1 MAITSDQI
9 VLFRIAERLTLTA
22 IVLLVAAVVMVGFWR
37 SVQKLDLAEG
47 GKIGIGGSFAFST
60 PVFVLL
66 AIIGY
71 AYVSLS
77 FPIEV
82 TQPAAPPVAVA
93 AEAEAG
99 AEAAIRRFLGVGGEP
114 AAPVA
119 RTAPAPAAAPVPDPD
134 YELGQAQRL
143 VRAVNCAA
151 RRAAPDER
159 LETDLIRARLALL
172 APVWPEVWG
181 DRKTFADAVLGIS
194 GEPPHPLAL
203 EVFERVD
210 STC

>member
-1 MAITSDQI
+1 MTITSDQI
-9 VLFRIAERLTLTA
+9 VLFRIVERLTLTV
-22 IVLLVAAVVMVGFWR
+22 IVLLVAAVVMIGFWR
-37 SVQKLDLAEG
+37 SVQKLDITQG
-47 GKIGIGGSFAFST
+47 GKIGVAGSFAFST

-82 TQPAAPPVAVA
+82 SAPAAQPDTVT
-93 AEAEAG
+93 AEAG
-99 AEAAIRRFLGVGGEP
+99 ARRFLGVGGDAAPPATSAASLARLP
-114 AAPVA
+114 AAL
-119 RTAPAPAAAPVPDPD
+119 PDPD

-143 VRAVNCAA
+143 VRAINCVAS
-151 RRAAPDER
+151 RAAPDER
-159 LETDLIRARLALL
+159 LETDLIRAKLAVL
-172 APVWPEVWG
+172 APVWPATWG
-181 DRKTFADAVLGIS
+181 DRSAFGDAVLGIS

-203 EVFERVD
+203 EVFDRVD